1 MAAAWTEHT
10 ASSGRSFYFDR
21 VSGSSTWTK
30 PASFD
35 DTPAASSRPTLE
47 SCASEPRVSQLYNAI
62 VRHCGGGAAPSVHPA
77 PPSLCTGGRGGA
89 FCCASNRIYLCHDN
103 PWVGCRELA
112 YELSHAL
119 NVCRGLVRCARDGM
133 VLDGRDC
140 GYLSPPDVACSEL
153 RASFWTGRCAGREGA
168 RLRDC
173 MEWHARWAVAS
184 VYPDDEHLEAHVRWA
199 RHRCAPAGAD
209 VTLTD
214 GSRRAEALR
223 TPLVTDVPVS
233 GNLVD
238 V

>member
-1 MAAAWTEHT
+1 MWYTCNERYISI
-10 ASSGRSFYFDR
+10 ASNVQRILSPKFSFSRFAR
-21 VSGSSTWTK
+21 LTK
-30 PASFD
+30 PFSCENRLQ
-35 DTPAASSRPTLE
+35 PALKVAARL
-47 SCASEPRVSQLYNAI
+47 SQKKNLTE
-62 VRHCGGGAAPSVHPA
+62 AA
-77 PPSLCTGGRGGA
+77 GRWRGGA